1 MSPSEPDLKL
11 KKQALSFIVLMGLV
25 SLFSDMTYEGARSLT
40 GPYLG
45 LLGAS
50 AFAVGLVAG
59 LGEFIG
65 YGLRLATGL
74 LADRTRNYWLLTFI
88 GYGLNLLA
96 VPLLALTGRWELAA
110 MLIVAERMGKAIRKP
125 ARDAM
130 MSYAARQVGTGYGF
144 ALEEF
149 LDQLGAMLGPLFLA
163 LIVFLNRGLG
173 TVHSYRRGFAFLL
186 LPALLAMVVLT
197 LGRIRYPEPSRFEI
211 KEQKVWE
218 KKFGRRF
225 WLYLIGTS
233 FLAAGF
239 ADFPLLGFHFQKT
252 SLFAGASIPLLY
264 TLAMGIDAVAALIFG
279 RLFDRIGLGALMIST
294 LISAFF
300 APLVFLSRQKT
311 LVIAGIV
318 LWGIGMG
325 ALESI
330 LKAVVANMIS
340 PEKRATAYGIFN
352 AIFGAAWFAGSA
364 LMGFLYSRQLGAMV
378 LFSVLAQVAAA
389 FLFFRLSR
397 MSTRPGPGPT

>member
-1 MSPSEPDLKL
+1 
-11 KKQALSFIVLMGLV
+11 
-25 SLFSDMTYEGARSLT
+25 
-40 GPYLG
+40 
-45 LLGAS
+45 
-50 AFAVGLVAG
+50 
-59 LGEFIG
+59 
-65 YGLRLATGL
+65 
-74 LADRTRNYWLLTFI
+74 
-88 GYGLNLLA
+88 
-96 VPLLALTGRWELAA
+96 
-110 MLIVAERMGKAIRKP
+110 
-125 ARDAM
+125 
-130 MSYAARQVGTGYGF
+130 
-144 ALEEF
+144 
-149 LDQLGAMLGPLFLA
+149 LFLA

-173 TVHSYRRGFAFLL
+173 TVSSYRRGFAFLL

-218 KKFGRRF
+218 KNFGRRF

-252 SLFAGASIPLLY
+252 GLFAGATIPLLY

-300 APLVFLSRQKT
+300 APLVFLSGQKT

-378 LFSVLAQVAAA
+378 LFSVLAQVTAA

-397 MSTRPGPGPT
+397 MSTRPGPSPT